1 MIVPHQFAI
10 ALLHNLH
17 AGAAL
22 QQHPDKLVIQNK
34 NDRDQQVGI
43 MIEIDHAGNAEIARQ
58 LEAAIHQTMLLRPE
72 VTIQVT
78 FSEVDVMI
86 PEVSE
91 FLAQAVVETQKG
103 LREWTNA
110 TAENIRMWY

>member
-1 MIVPHQFAI
+1 
-10 ALLHNLH
+10 
-17 AGAAL
+17 
-22 QQHPDKLVIQNK
+22 
-34 NDRDQQVGI
+34 
-43 MIEIDHAGNAEIARQ
+43 
-58 LEAAIHQTMLLRPE
+58 
-72 VTIQVT
+72 
-78 FSEVDVMI
+78 MI